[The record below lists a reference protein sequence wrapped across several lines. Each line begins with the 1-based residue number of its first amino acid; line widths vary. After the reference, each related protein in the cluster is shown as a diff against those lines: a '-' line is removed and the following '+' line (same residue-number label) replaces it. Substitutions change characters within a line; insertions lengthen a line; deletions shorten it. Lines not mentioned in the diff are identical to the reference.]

1 MFGDTLGSGAK
12 SRICYYR
19 NIDRKTYEITVAYPL
34 SDDLQGHSTIQS
46 FHMQF
51 FLEFSSMHS
60 SLLTRFDKKHRGPSL
75 IVDTYEPLVPWRG
88 AGSKTGLVWRRGGS
102 RSWWCGRGSLG
113 ASSQWSAGGRAL
125 LGLARGSG
133 GKVPISWSIN
143 VFCMMVTA

>member
-19 NIDRKTYEITVAYPL
+19 NIDRKSYEITVAYPL

-75 IVDTYEPLVPWRG
+75 IVDTDEPLVPWRG
-88 AGSKTGLVWRRGGS
+88 AGSKTGLVWRQWRIQELVVRTREPGSFVPVECRGQS
-102 RSWWCGRGSLG
+102 PVG
-113 ASSQWSAGGRAL
+113 A
-125 LGLARGSG
+125 
-133 GKVPISWSIN
+133 
-143 VFCMMVTA
+143 C